1 MEAAHR
7 ERTPWRAK
15 RKEELKDRRWC
26 RSDAEGD
33 GSIDDG
39 HHDADFWLQALAA
52 LFASRRAGLAETS
65 PRAECPNLG

>member
-7 ERTPWRAK
+7 ERTPWRPK

-33 GSIDDG
+33 GSIGDG
-39 HHDADFWLQALAA
+39 HHDAEFLLQALAA
-52 LFASRRAGLAETS
+52 RFCRDAAGSTRAVQYYE
-65 PRAECPNLG
+65 